1 MQIKLNEVRL
11 MRTEVLTQ
19 SWKSGL
25 VFTAGGGFDIDN
37 KAELKST
44 KECPCGEAG

>member
-1 MQIKLNEVRL
+1 

-19 SWKSGL
+19 SWKSDL

-44 KECPCGEAG
+44 KECPCGGAG